1 MNICPYKGASIGG
14 QGEID
19 HIYPRSLSKKH
30 FGVIFNSEV
39 NLIYC
44 SSQGNREK
52 KEEHYL
58 LEHLSPLYLSTNLAL
73 IMLATSKILFLKTL
87 PTLKNILVFICL
99 RLNSKKRLGMPSF

>member
-58 LEHLSPLYLSTNLAL
+58 LEHLAH
-73 IMLATSKILFLKTL
+73 
-87 PTLKNILVFICL
+87 FI
-99 RLNSKKRLGMPSF
+99 